1 MADPVHT
8 RVVHDAPSAIAEA
21 VRCLIVKQPHRR
33 LLSLT
38 KPMTHLV
45 YLSHFFNYWVMA
57 IIN

>member
-1 MADPVHT
+1 MADQVHT
-8 RVVHDAPSAIAEA
+8 RVVHDASSAISEA
-21 VRCLIVKQPHRR
+21 VRCLTVKQPHRR

-38 KPMTHLV
+38 KPMPHLV

>member
-8 RVVHDAPSAIAEA
+8 RVVHDAFSAISEA
-21 VRCLIVKQPHRR
+21 VTCLTVKQPHRG

-38 KPMTHLV
+38 KPIPLLV
-45 YLSHFFNYWVMA
+45 YLLHFFNYWVMA